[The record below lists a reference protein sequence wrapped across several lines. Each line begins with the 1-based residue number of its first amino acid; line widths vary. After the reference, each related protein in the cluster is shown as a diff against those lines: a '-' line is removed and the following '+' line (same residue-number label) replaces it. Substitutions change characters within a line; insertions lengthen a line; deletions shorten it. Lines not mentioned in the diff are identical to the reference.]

1 MMEIWQ
7 NTIKWKMWQI
17 NQTFTSKIRKNQ
29 FEPLKGPK
37 IAKNNKNGKIPSAW
51 GPIFG
56 PRVEIWPKFIKY
68 GCWAIKR
75 WITFILTKSL
85 LGPLRKP
92 QIGFK
97 MNSAARKNWV
107 QLHGA
112 GCGTL
117 QCEWISN
124 IFAPGGSYG
133 HKLSG
138 GTPYV
143 ALRPLWRELCWIL
156 CSPFLEF
163 KGSGRGHWR
172 LVTFG
177 LSGKHYAG
185 QNEKSFEGH
194 SL

>member
-1 MMEIWQ
+1 MALELWNSRRLTCESRFVVPRPLAAPMMEIWQ
-7 NTIKWKMWQI
+7 HTIKWKMWQI
-17 NQTFTSKIRKNQ
+17 NQTFTSKISKSQ
-29 FEPLKGPK
+29 FEPLQGPK
-37 IAKNNKNGKIPSAW
+37 IAQNNKNSKIPSAW

-75 WITFILTKSL
+75 WITLILTKSL

-97 MNSAARKNWV
+97 MNSAARENWV

-124 IFAPGGSYG
+124 IYVNNGVTRGIG
-133 HKLSG
+133 VKNHK
-138 GTPYV
+138 
-143 ALRPLWRELCWIL
+143 
-156 CSPFLEF
+156 
-163 KGSGRGHWR
+163 
-172 LVTFG
+172 
-177 LSGKHYAG
+177 
-185 QNEKSFEGH
+185 
-194 SL
+194 

>member
-1 MMEIWQ
+1 
-7 NTIKWKMWQI
+7 MWQI
-17 NQTFTSKIRKNQ
+17 NQTFTSKISKNQ
-29 FEPLKGPK
+29 FEPLQGPK
-37 IAKNNKNGKIPSAW
+37 IAQNNKKSKIPSTW

-75 WITFILTKSL
+75 WITLILTKSL

-92 QIGFK
+92 QIGYM
-97 MNSAARKNWV
+97 MNSAARENWV

-143 ALRPLWRELCWIL
+143 ALRPLWRELWRISCGPI
-156 CSPFLEF
+156 LEF

-172 LVTFG
+172 
-177 LSGKHYAG
+177 
-185 QNEKSFEGH
+185 
-194 SL
+194 

>member
-17 NQTFTSKIRKNQ
+17 NQTFTSKISKNQ
-29 FEPLKGPK
+29 FEPLQGPK
-37 IAKNNKNGKIPSAW
+37 IAQNNKNSKIPSAW

-75 WITFILTKSL
+75 WITLILTKSL

-97 MNSAARKNWV
+97 MNSAARENWV

-143 ALRPLWRELCWIL
+143 ALRPLWKELWRIL
-156 CSPFLEF
+156 CRRFLEF
-163 KGSGRGHWR
+163 KGTGRGDCR
-172 LVTFG
+172 SVTFG